1 MTTLSS
7 IEQAIVQAVS
17 RERLM
22 ADTQAIAQWV
32 RLSGTEDERKAFEYI
47 ASMLRQCGV
56 EPTLYTGYGLISLP
70 ISAQLRAGQKELRA
84 ITHAM
89 AVSTPEEGLQLSAVY
104 VGSGGAESYAS
115 RNVQGKAVIIDGIA
129 MPAKVLTAQR
139 AGAAACI
146 FVNQDEHVH
155 EMIVSSIWGSPTPE
169 NRHQLPHIPVISLG
183 KEDGD
188 TLRDMFDAGQPV
200 APRFIVGVASTE
212 QEVAVRL
219 RTQVSTRWTQIP
231 TLIAQVDGQAGGKD
245 EQGKFILFSGHVD
258 SWHYGAMD
266 NGSAN
271 ATMLETLRAVL
282 PYRHTFRRGLRLA
295 FWSGHSHG
303 RYAGSTWYADNF
315 WEDLEANCVAHINV
329 DSVGGQNA
337 TVLSEAPTMAEMQP
351 CAAQVIQALTGIEY
365 NGTRFSRAGDQ
376 SFQGHGI
383 PSLFM
388 SLSEQP
394 PRAGDSAAELFGG
407 SPAKSGGL
415 GWWWHTT
422 EDTADKIDPAL
433 LVRDTQIYAAIIYHY
448 LSTAILPLNIKLSAD
463 DLLQHLCAWQQK
475 AGERFDLSMV
485 VKRAEEVQQLA
496 TQLQTRLD
504 NGADKLPP
512 ATISQLNEIIQ
523 AAEKPLVRLNYT
535 SSDPYAYDPALGQP
549 PVPLLAPIDAL
560 VAASP
565 ESDTAHE
572 LLTLLVRRRNRVM
585 HELAEAQRKIEQGLA
600 LLE

>member
-7 IEQAIVQAVS
+7 IEQAIVQSVS
-17 RERLM
+17 HERLM
-22 ADTQAIAQWV
+22 ADTRAIAQWV
-32 RLSGTEDERKAFEYI
+32 RLSGTEDERKAFDYI
-47 ASMLRQCGV
+47 ANSLRQCGV
-56 EPTLYTGYGLISLP
+56 EPVLYSGYGFISLP
-70 ISAQLRAGQKELRA
+70 ISAQLRVGQKELQA
-84 ITHAM
+84 ITHSM
-89 AVSTPEEGLQLSAVY
+89 AVSTPEEGLRLSAVY
-104 VGSGGAESYAS
+104 VSNGSADSYVS
-115 RNVQGKAVIIDGIA
+115 QDVEGRAVVIDGIA
-129 MPAKVLTAQR
+129 MPAKVLAAQQ

-146 FVNQDEHVH
+146 FANQDEHVH
-155 EMIVSSIWGSPTPE
+155 EMIVSSIWGSPTPD
-169 NRHQLPHIPVISLG
+169 NKHRLPRLPVVSLG
-183 KEDGD
+183 KTDGD
-188 TLRDMFDAGQPV
+188 WLRSMLTAGQPQGI
-200 APRFIVGVASTE
+200 APTE
-212 QEVAVRL
+212 HGAEVHL
-219 RTQVSTRWTQIP
+219 LTQVSTGWTQIP
-231 TLIAQVDGQAGGKD
+231 TLIAQVDGQ
-245 EQGKFILFSGHVD
+245 EEPEKFVLFSGHID

-303 RYAGSTWYADNF
+303 RYAGSTWYADHF

-337 TVLSEAPTMAEMQP
+337 TVISESPVMAELQP
-351 CAAQVIQALTGIEY
+351 CAARVIQALTGIEY

-433 LVRDTQIYAAIIYHY
+433 LVRDTQIYAAIIHHL
-448 LSTAILPLNIKLSAD
+448 LSTPLLPLQIKASAD
-463 DLLQHLCAWQQK
+463 DLLQHLHVWQQK
-475 AGERFDLSMV
+475 AGKRFDLSMV
-485 VKRAEEVQQLA
+485 IKRAEEVQTQA
-496 TQLQTRLD
+496 AQLQELLN
-504 NGADKLPP
+504 NGVDTLSS
-512 ATISQLNEIIQ
+512 ATIRQLNEIIQ

-535 SSDPYAYDPALGQP
+535 NSDPYAYDPALSQP
-549 PVPLLAPIDAL
+549 PVPLLAPIDELLATT
-560 VAASP
+560 P
-565 ESDTAHE
+565 NSDTAYE

-585 HELAEAQRKIEQGLA
+585 HELAEARRSLSAGLA
-600 LLE
+600 VLR

>member
-7 IEQAIVQAVS
+7 IEQAIVQSVS

-47 ASMLRQCGV
+47 AAMLHQCGV
-56 EPTLYTGYGLISLP
+56 EPTLYTGYGFISLP

-104 VGSGGAESYAS
+104 VGGGSAESYVS
-115 RNVQGKAVIIDGIA
+115 RDVQRKAVVIDGIA

-139 AGAAACI
+139 VGAAACI

-169 NRHQLPHIPVISLG
+169 NRHQLPCIPVISLG

-188 TLRDMFDAGQPV
+188 TLRDMLEAGQSLV
-200 APRFIVGVASTE
+200 APRFIEGVAPTE
-212 QEVAVRL
+212 HSIEVHLFA
-219 RTQVSTRWTQIP
+219 QVATRWMQIP
-231 TLIAQVDGQAGGKD
+231 TLIAQVDGQ
-245 EQGKFILFSGHVD
+245 EEPEKFVLFSGHVD

-271 ATMLETLRAVL
+271 ATMLETLRTVL

-315 WEDLEANCVAHINV
+315 WEDLETNCVAHINV

-337 TVLSEAPTMAEMQP
+337 MILSEAPTMAEMQP

-365 NGTRFSRAGDQ
+365 GGTRFSRAGDQ

-407 SPAKSGGL
+407 SAARSGGL

-433 LVRDTQIYAAIIYHY
+433 LVRDTQIYAAIIYHW
-448 LSTAILPLNIKLSAD
+448 LAAAILPVNIKMSAD
-463 DLLQHLCAWQQK
+463 DLLRHLRAWQQQ

-496 TQLQTRLD
+496 AQLQARLD
-504 NGADKLPP
+504 HGTDKLTL
-512 ATISQLNEIIQ
+512 AAIRQLNEIIQ

-535 SSDPYAYDPALGQP
+535 SSDPYSYDPALGQP
-549 PVPLLAPIDAL
+549 PVPLFSPVDAL
-560 VAASP
+560 LSSIP
-565 ESDTAHE
+565 ESSIAYE
-572 LLTLLVRRRNRVM
+572 LLTLLVRRKNRAM
-585 HELAEAQRKIEQGLA
+585 HELVEARHRIEEGLA
-600 LLE
+600 IFKG